1 MSLSAVF
8 LFVQF
13 KKKEFQ
19 SITLFCL
26 SYAGFIRS
34 GKVRK
39 ESMFLRV
46 VRKSQEKSGKVMKC
60 QEILLK
66 LEESQ
71 EKVRKFYQLSEFCGD
86 QL

>member
-1 MSLSAVF
+1 VTSKALLTCRVH
-8 LFVQF
+8 
-13 KKKEFQ
+13 
-19 SITLFCL
+19 T
-26 SYAGFIRS
+26 
-34 GKVRK
+34 VRK
-39 ESMFLRV
+39 SQEGKYVF
-46 VRKSQEKSGKVMKC
+46 KGSQEKSGKVMKC